1 MTRTRALALLALVAL
16 TIAGVACSDDDSVE
30 TGDGSP
36 TTGEGAPDDVLI
48 SIEVG
53 GGFVPQGTDF
63 ASVPTL
69 VLRDGTVITGGA
81 SIAIYPGGPVS
92 PVVTGQLGVGAV
104 AALVDAAAEAGLDAD
119 ALDAGEP
126 GVADAP
132 TTTITVAFADATR
145 THEVYALG
153 MDDGPGL
160 TDDQRAVRRAVGEL
174 VDQVTDAVGT
184 AADQPYEPIGYQ
196 VQALPRSPADLEGFD
211 VAPNELAWPFPDLPL
226 SAEGCID
233 IEGDRVAELTDV
245 LADATQI
252 TTWTDAQGALWQ
264 LAIRLTLPGDTR
276 CSP

>member
-1 MTRTRALALLALVAL
+1 MTRTRALALLALIAL
-16 TIAGVACSDDDSVE
+16 TVAGLACSDDDSVE

-36 TTGEGAPDDVLI
+36 TTGTGAPDDVVI

-92 PVVTGQLGVGAV
+92 PVVTGRLGDDEV
-104 AALVDAAAEAGLDAD
+104 AALIDAAAEAGLDAD
-119 ALDAGEP
+119 AIDAGQP
-126 GVADAP
+126 GVTDVP
-132 TTTITVAFADATR
+132 TTTITVAFADGTR
-145 THEVYALG
+145 THDVYALG
-153 MDDGPGL
+153 MDDDPGL
-160 TDDQRAVRRAVGEL
+160 TDDQQAVRRAVGEL
-174 VDQVTDAVGT
+174 VAEVTGAVGT
-184 AADQPYEPIGYQ
+184 AADQPYEPVGYQ
-196 VQALPRSPADLEGFD
+196 VQAFPRTPADLEGLD

-226 SAEGCID
+226 SAEGCLD
-233 IEGDRVAELTDV
+233 IEGDRVAALTDA
-245 LADATQI
+245 LTDATQI
-252 TTWTDAQGALWQ
+252 TTWTDAQGGLWQ